1 MKRNFARRSAC
12 VTPPAPAAPVV
23 SRAFVAATAP
33 RPGAATPGRID
44 SDSLRDENQT
54 GSNPIQ
60 VNPSRSNRIKPQI
73 IKKSAQPLL
82 SFFSQSPGRQHLG
95 RFPLAG
101 PADAERPTFRSAPVW
116 HRRVPRG
123 RAVSDQRRGP
133 CAAWRP
139 ARRLTPPAAGSR
151 GSPRFAVSSL
161 PPALGNESESNHGK
175 HGLHGLRNAPE
186 PSRFRVFRVFRGS
199 QTKLIQAY
207 PKQTKPCIPSTP
219 HRPHPRSVQNGRH
232 GEKAQFLCAAFNM
245 INRAEPRACGHIREP
260 IPPDSEPEAERNAGS
275 ASNAAGA
282 AAEGH
287 GAKRLASNRTG
298 VNPPSG
304 MIRGGGGNVG
314 RI

>member
-1 MKRNFARRSAC
+1 
-12 VTPPAPAAPVV
+12 VV

-139 ARRLTPPAAGSR
+139 ARRLTPPAASSRGSR
-151 GSPRFAVSSL
+151 GS
-161 PPALGNESESNHGK
+161 HG
-175 HGLHGLRNAPE
+175 
-186 PSRFRVFRVFRGS
+186 SRFPLS
-199 QTKLIQAY
+199 LL
-207 PKQTKPCIPSTP
+207 PSAMKVKVTTENTDCTDCET
-219 HRPHPRSVQNGRH
+219 RR
-232 GEKAQFLCAAFNM
+232 
-245 INRAEPRACGHIREP
+245 
-260 IPPDSEPEAERNAGS
+260 
-275 ASNAAGA
+275 
-282 AAEGH
+282 
-287 GAKRLASNRTG
+287 
-298 VNPPSG
+298 NPPGS
-304 MIRGGGGNVG
+304 VCSVCSVVPKPS
-314 RI
+314 

>member
-116 HRRVPRG
+116 HRRVPGG

-199 QTKLIQAY
+199 STSGTPLTQSNPSPQWPGKPLQDSFPPGVIRAKPELI
-207 PKQTKPCIPSTP
+207 K
-219 HRPHPRSVQNGRH
+219 V
-232 GEKAQFLCAAFNM
+232 
-245 INRAEPRACGHIREP
+245 
-260 IPPDSEPEAERNAGS
+260 
-275 ASNAAGA
+275 
-282 AAEGH
+282 
-287 GAKRLASNRTG
+287 NRT
-298 VNPPSG
+298 
-304 MIRGGGGNVG
+304 
-314 RI
+314 